1 MGFWS
6 SVGSAFSSACSAIS
20 SACSSIGSAISG
32 ACSSLLG
39 SLGSVASNLAPVLSA
54 LAVVIPTAGV
64 LGKISLAIEVLSV
77 VLGLLDKDEKL
88 EDMGDKAIQAKEAGI
103 NPEDFAT
110 YKEYAEA
117 IKNFEVDP
125 KKSKELS
132 STEKMVAGLGVMAWG
147 MEENFGMGASDII
160 IKTAKSP
167 DFFTGERLTA
177 YLDKVESIKDV
188 VAYFDN
194 KLSKSERLIVEEK
207 LVEAE
212 KTLNPDKSTLAI
224 YQGLSKN
231 TED

>member
-1 MGFWS
+1 MFNNIVNMIDLKGKPTEELILDAAMKVFTKKGF
-6 SVGSAFSSACSAIS
+6 AAARTEEI
-20 SACSSIGSAISG
+20 
-32 ACSSLLG
+32 
-39 SLGSVASNLAPVLSA
+39 
-54 LAVVIPTAGV
+54 
-64 LGKISLAIEVLSV
+64 
-77 VLGLLDKDEKL
+77 
-88 EDMGDKAIQAKEAGI
+88 AKEAGI

-212 KTLNPDKSTLAI
+212 KTLNLDKSTLAI